1 MLAAP
6 GKPTYVQPSLGKPL
20 VGRAVPGICSLGSG
34 FGPSVPRGTVN
45 RDEQICQ
52 SRCMGHLRVRGT
64 DACRREQVSVP
75 RGRNIS
81 SKLYRPIGALLFF
94 LTLTL
99 SLVGQS
105 ARGLTLGTVALHGSA
120 TVTRTQTTHTT
131 RRIISTKLRG
141 KSSWSMGEHLLL
153 GGAITWMSACSA

>member
-1 MLAAP
+1 MSRSVSQDAWRI
-6 GKPTYVQPSLGKPL
+6 LG
-20 VGRAVPGICSLGSG
+20 
-34 FGPSVPRGTVN
+34 
-45 RDEQICQ
+45 
-52 SRCMGHLRVRGT
+52 VRGT
-64 DACRREQVSVP
+64 GACRREQVSVP
-75 RGRNIS
+75 RGRNS
-81 SKLYRPIGALLFF
+81 SRKLYRLIGALLFF
-94 LTLTL
+94 LTRTL

-153 GGAITWMSACSA
+153 GGAITWMSACSAQPLRSSHIVGGMAVLSVEADGLGTIDLDLDLSTLTSWAYRFVR